1 MLRIAK
7 NDGYKRKTLM
17 PNQSPDIL
25 LIILDTL
32 RRDRVSAYG
41 GIPTITPALDAFAE
55 GATLFDRA
63 VSPAQWT
70 VPSHASMFTGVYPS
84 THQVT
89 QANHRLSGS
98 YPTLAEILQVG
109 GYKTIGFCN
118 NPLVGVLDTGL
129 TRGFDEFYNYAGA
142 AVNRP
147 QDVSKSQIRQT
158 VSRTWGKFATRVSNT
173 FAHSDFL
180 FRTSLHPLL
189 TPIWTR
195 SIHYKGHTQNS
206 VDDLIGYMQ
215 AQHADNERKPL
226 FTFLNLMGAHT
237 PYRPPQDVIKQV
249 ARDIWDDK
257 QAYAFMRQFNA
268 DAARWASPVSDP
280 LSAFE
285 QTVLDG
291 FYTAEVAH
299 QDAQL
304 GRLLRYLEDSGTLDN
319 TMVIIIADHGEGHGD
334 HLFFGHSFVVYQE
347 LVHVPLIIRAP
358 HMPAKRVTTPVSTRR
373 IFHTAL
379 DYANIAPPLSDDDP
393 NGDTHAL
400 SLARAT
406 NGLPDTE
413 GGMAFAEAFPPN
425 TLLNMIKHRNP
436 AHVEHFR
443 LQLIRRGAYH
453 ADHKLATVGDSVEG
467 VFNIAQDPAE
477 RHNVADEN
485 PIITQQLQANLKQFV
500 RQSEQQRADVP
511 QFGREDEA
519 VLENLRALGYI
530 E

>member
-1 MLRIAK
+1 MS
-7 NDGYKRKTLM
+7 NS
-17 PNQSPDIL
+17 SPDIL
-25 LIILDTL
+25 FIVLDTL
-32 RRDRVSAYG
+32 RRDRVSTYG
-41 GIPTITPALDAFAE
+41 SPQPTTPELDAFSE
-55 GATLFDRA
+55 NATIFNRA
-63 VSPAQWT
+63 VAPAQWT

-89 QANHRLSGS
+89 QANHKLSGS
-98 YPTLAEILQVG
+98 YPTLAEILRVG
-109 GYKTIGFCN
+109 GYKTVGFCN

-142 AVNRP
+142 AVTRP
-147 QDVSKSQIRQT
+147 QDVSKSHIRRSA
-158 VSRTWGKFATRVSNT
+158 SRTWGKFATRVSNT

-180 FRTSLHPLL
+180 FRASLHPLL

-195 SIHYKGHTQNS
+195 SIHYKGNTQHS
-206 VDDLIGYMQ
+206 VEDVMRYLGTH
-215 AQHADNERKPL
+215 HADTSETRQPL

-237 PYRPPQDVIKQV
+237 PYRPPQEFIRQF

-257 QAYAFMRQFNA
+257 QAYAFMRAFNA

-285 QTVLDG
+285 QAVLDG
-291 FYTAEVAH
+291 FYSAEVAY
-299 QDAQL
+299 QDMML
-304 GRLLRYLEDSGTLDN
+304 GKLFRYMEESGKLDN
-319 TMVIIIADHGEGHGD
+319 TMVIIAADHGEGHGD

-358 HMPAKRVTTPVSTRR
+358 HLPSKRIDTPVSTRR

-379 DYANIAPPLSDDDP
+379 EYANITPPLADDDP
-393 NGDTHAL
+393 NADVHRL

-406 NGLPDTE
+406 NGLADTE

-425 TLLNMIKHRNP
+425 TLLNVIKHRNP
-436 AHVEHFR
+436 AHVEQFR
-443 LQLIRRGAYH
+443 LRLVRRGAYQQ
-453 ADHKLATVGDSVEG
+453 DYKLATVGDSIEG
-467 VFNIAQDPAE
+467 MFNIAHDPAE
-477 RHNVADEN
+477 MNNIAHDEAHIAQN
-485 PIITQQLQANLKQFV
+485 LQTHLNQFV
-500 RQSEQQRADVP
+500 RQAESRRADSP